1 MSNPDYSQFYNL
13 EAYLFDTVNPHFHA
27 QGYLSAFDFMCIVI
41 WKANR
46 AKSKI
51 ARRLLAH
58 RPGSDLE
65 QAVCELTSGIFR
77 QPDAE
82 ARTRYL
88 WWEWGFRLPM
98 ASAIL
103 TVLYP
108 DEFTVYDYRVCEC
121 LGGFYTIG
129 STSNFSRL
137 WNRYTAFCQAVKDA
151 TPENLSLRDRDRF
164 LWGKSFADQ
173 LNSDLVD
180 GFQRGTGD
188 D

>member
-1 MSNPDYSQFYNL
+1 MVNPNYSQFYNL
-13 EAYLFDTVNPHFHA
+13 EGYLFNTVGPRFHA
-27 QGYLSAFDFMCIVI
+27 QGFLSAFDFFCIVI
-41 WKANR
+41 WKSNR

-58 RPGSDLE
+58 RPGCDLE

-77 QPDAE
+77 QQDAE
-82 ARTRYL
+82 ARMRYV

-108 DEFTVYDYRVCEC
+108 NEFTVFDYRVCDC
-121 LGGFYTIG
+121 LGKFHEIG
-129 STSNFSRL
+129 VTSRFDKL
-137 WNRYTAFCQAVKDA
+137 WSKYAEFCQAVKDA
-151 TPENLSLRDRDRF
+151 TPEVLSLRDKDRY

-173 LNSDLVD
+173 LNNDLLND
-180 GFQRGTGD
+180 FRRDTANE
-188 D
+188 